1 MPEAKPRVDE
11 VVAGKKDVK
20 EVINIP
26 PPPEDKADADQIVK
40 AVVKKVDTE
49 TKLEAAKKALEM
61 LQNKN
66 KEEEE
71 KKKKEKQK
79 KLKQKR
85 LTEVVA
91 IAQLM
96 QQGMIDQETGKTLIT
111 IAMMS
116 NMGNGSLSALLIPL
130 LLSNNK
136 KTNNGDG
143 NGYKKALRRLM
154 KEINQLKKQLEEKS
168 QQQQQQAVPNIN
180 DKITDTLLDLFKTTF
195 TSTLQAPKE
204 QQDNLEK
211 LLDMLKKLKE
221 VGLLGGNETDTRK
234 YEIVDKKLSIKREL
248 EQQKLQLQR
257 ELAQQRIQTEKAL
270 KEKEIEAQKLQ
281 AQAEIQA
288 AEKQAEMINNLVRL
302 AVSGVS
308 KGIADLIH
316 PVPAATQQAVQ
327 QQQQEEEEPVEY
339 IPVIHK
345 TKQGEHEIKIPLKLV
360 KVVNKKGNEYFTEV
374 VCPEDGTKLIV
385 GLTPETVER
394 LKQLGAKVE
403 GEEEESIQQPPSQ
416 QPSQKPISL
425 VLGSPKEENQQQ
437 PTEEQLP
444 PQPPNEEQPPQQQSP
459 PPATEEQPTGGEE
472 TNASD

>member
-444 PQPPNEEQPPQQQSP
+444 PQQP

-472 TNASD
+472 TNASS

>member
-1 MPEAKPRVDE
+1 MPEAKRVDE

-20 EVINIP
+20 EVINIT
-26 PPPEDKADADQIVK
+26 PPPEEKVDADKIVE

-85 LTEVVA
+85 LSEVVA

-96 QQGMIDQETGKTLIT
+96 QQGMIDQETGKMLIT

-116 NMGNGSLSALLIPL
+116 SIGNGSLTALLIPL
-130 LLSNNK
+130 LLSNNNK
-136 KTNNGDG
+136 KTNGDG
-143 NGYKKALRRLM
+143 DSYKKALKKVM
-154 KEINQLKKQLEEKS
+154 KEINQLKKQLEEKPQ
-168 QQQQQQAVPNIN
+168 QQQQQQAIPNIN
-180 DKITDTLLDLFKTTF
+180 EKITDTLLELFKTTF
-195 TSTLQAPKE
+195 TSNLKAPKE

-221 VGLLGGNETDTRK
+221 VGLLSSNENTRK
-234 YEIVDKKLSIKREL
+234 YEIVDKKLSL

-257 ELAQQRIQTEKAL
+257 ELAQQRIQAEKEL

-374 VCPEDGTKLIV
+374 VCPEDGTRLIV

-403 GEEEESIQQPPSQ
+403 GEEESIQQPPPQ

-437 PTEEQLP
+437 PTEEQSP
-444 PQPPNEEQPPQQQSP
+444 PPQQPPNEEQQP

-472 TNASD
+472 TNANS

>member
-1 MPEAKPRVDE
+1 MVRFPMPEAKPRVDE

-130 LLSNNK
+130 LLSNNNK

-168 QQQQQQAVPNIN
+168 QQQQQQQQAIPNIN
-180 DKITDTLLDLFKTTF
+180 DKITDTLLDL
-195 TSTLQAPKE
+195 
-204 QQDNLEK
+204 
-211 LLDMLKKLKE
+211 
-221 VGLLGGNETDTRK
+221 
-234 YEIVDKKLSIKREL
+234 
-248 EQQKLQLQR
+248 
-257 ELAQQRIQTEKAL
+257 
-270 KEKEIEAQKLQ
+270 
-281 AQAEIQA
+281 
-288 AEKQAEMINNLVRL
+288 
-302 AVSGVS
+302 
-308 KGIADLIH
+308 
-316 PVPAATQQAVQ
+316 
-327 QQQQEEEEPVEY
+327 
-339 IPVIHK
+339 
-345 TKQGEHEIKIPLKLV
+345 
-360 KVVNKKGNEYFTEV
+360 
-374 VCPEDGTKLIV
+374 
-385 GLTPETVER
+385 
-394 LKQLGAKVE
+394 
-403 GEEEESIQQPPSQ
+403 
-416 QPSQKPISL
+416 
-425 VLGSPKEENQQQ
+425 
-437 PTEEQLP
+437 
-444 PQPPNEEQPPQQQSP
+444 
-459 PPATEEQPTGGEE
+459 
-472 TNASD
+472 